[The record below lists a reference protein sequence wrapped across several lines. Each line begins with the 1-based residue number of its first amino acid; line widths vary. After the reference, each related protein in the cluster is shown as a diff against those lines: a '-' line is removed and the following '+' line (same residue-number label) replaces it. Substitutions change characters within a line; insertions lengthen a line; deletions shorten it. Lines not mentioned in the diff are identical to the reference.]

1 MENFFLLQ
9 QVDDVLDIGEEG
21 EDDNNEEVIRR
32 LYFIIY
38 DENCISFSIFLYFF
52 LAVHNFTE
60 ICIRCRQR
68 YGCDWLEEVPDREF
82 KERF

>member
-38 DENCISFSIFLYFF
+38 DENCISFSIFSLFFSRCSYFHRNLY
-52 LAVHNFTE
+52 
-60 ICIRCRQR
+60 
-68 YGCDWLEEVPDREF
+68 
-82 KERF
+82 